1 VVGQAYNTYGS
12 PEEIIL
18 GNEALLKCSVP
29 SFVADFVS
37 VIGWTD
43 SEAGDYFLGK
53 TSDGTVTWWL
63 YSINMILK
71 NLLLGARVLSHEK
84 NYF

>member
-43 SEAGDYFLGK
+43 SEAGDHFLGK
-53 TSDGTVTWWL
+53 TSHGTET
-63 YSINMILK
+63 
-71 NLLLGARVLSHEK
+71 
-84 NYF
+84 

>member
-1 VVGQAYNTYGS
+1 MVGQAYNTYGA

-53 TSDGTVTWWL
+53 TSDGTVTWWP
-63 YSINMILK
+63 YSVNMILK
-71 NLLLGARVLSHEK
+71 NIIVGSKGVL
-84 NYF
+84 